1 MSILNK
7 LWGTVGEEEAGC
19 EADEHGQDSED
30 QVEGELCVVYGVTH
44 GGQVIILGII
54 GQRVA

>member
-7 LWGTVGEEEAGC
+7 LWGAVGEEEAGC

-44 GGQVIILGII
+44 GG
-54 GQRVA
+54 